1 MFEINECV
9 HGRCCGVKSR
19 VTGWHHGNIH
29 LYLRLVRDCSGGGDI
44 NTRCRVLLCC
54 CCAVGW
60 TTYMLL
66 LMRLSTAPRARGV
79 QVWLCCAHWT
89 TSDSSYPRHTFMYIK
104 TYYTYDLHIFSF
116 LLTSTTYI
124 LQILAEF
131 LQILQKLV
139 AQL

>member
-1 MFEINECV
+1 MSVFMV
-9 HGRCCGVKSR
+9 DVAVKSR

-79 QVWLCCAHWT
+79 QVWLCTLDHIRLKLSQT
-89 TSDSSYPRHTFMYIK
+89 HFYVHQNIL
-104 TYYTYDLHIFSF
+104 YTYDLDIFSF

>member
-1 MFEINECV
+1 MV
-9 HGRCCGVKSR
+9 AAAVQSHVSR
-19 VTGWHHGNIH
+19 DGNIH
-29 LYLRLVRDCSGGGDI
+29 LYLRLFRDWDI

-66 LMRLSTAPRARGV
+66 LMRLFTAPRARGV
-79 QVWLCCAHWT
+79 QVWRCTLDHIIST
-89 TSDSSYPRHTFMYIK
+89 QVITQTHFYVQNIK
-104 TYYTYDLHIFSF
+104 IYHMYDLDIFSLF
-116 LLTSTTYI
+116 LTSTTYI

-139 AQL
+139 AQ